1 MRTFGGE
8 FTRKQKVSLSGKK
21 ASGIGESR
29 EEILERT
36 RLERERRKRKKLE
49 NETAT
54 LIQSAWRSYIVR
66 GGMRGRWRRDW
77 CDTFGS
83 SGELLNDRVPA
94 HGEDE
99 KMDHAFRRIVMCVDP
114 WNMSDVSRLATV
126 CLYLNAVG
134 WNNVMAH
141 HGAWFVRDIF
151 QLSLRCL
158 SVHCQSVFQ
167 NSLQKSYREIGES
180 EGSVYGLVLCV
191 MGVLSCTDYGD
202 VGPCSVS
209 SMKPCLRYRLNY
221 RTMVQTHVF
230 DDVAFIVESC
240 TECGHGVTC
249 AETLLTN
256 LLVFSFSHGVHHG
269 EGILRILSIDGAFE
283 RCSSLE
289 PLAGKLWA
297 SSLEALAAGM
307 FFDSSNSMHVTFPG
321 IHMGYV
327 IFNLVQCLKI
337 MASSGKGGKRNLPLG
352 TFMKLVE
359 TELGR
364 GGSCHVDSEK
374 LVQSLADV
382 DVVMYLITSISKN
395 AVVETQTL
403 CSFVNRLLLHS
414 HDAAVT
420 TKILVLLAVRA
431 NLAKILWKSYLN
443 KTNVLELSLEC
454 HERWIPVLTLFCECF
469 ATSLQVLG
477 DESFYVNG
485 LPVPVSDVYEQ
496 SDPKN
501 GVLYMLKELLW
512 KILWND
518 GTNYHGKLTR
528 EFDNRGKFLKSASKL
543 LTLLHDRNGRRPF
556 APQEAFYA
564 SNLPKETFY
573 TAAVAAIERREIEK
587 MHVDLLNLE
596 DSDEEKDHEPSG
608 FNKIVNI
615 LQFAYPLVP
624 FLERVRIFQSIV
636 QAERR
641 TIVQDESMS
650 GIFFGGMSR
659 ERFVTVQ
666 RGRVLEDA
674 YSALGQNKSATDVKK
689 RIRISFVNEFGET
702 EAGIDGGGVF
712 KEFLECVVKE
722 STSSDMGL
730 FNSTMDNKLYPAPM
744 QNDEHSAENLKK
756 IEFVGLMIGKAVWEG
771 ILLELSLAP
780 FFLKKIRGATSGVDD
795 LPSLDPEMA
804 KNLSYLIHNPDNISD
819 MGLTFS
825 ITESSRGMTRDVEL
839 IPGGSNIPVTAA
851 NAAHFVHRIAYFKLN
866 EQIEAPCDYFLRGFH
881 AIIPK
886 EWVSSFNDS
895 ELQMLIG
902 GAEGTSRLD
911 LDDLRRHVVYTGGYT
926 SDHPVIGYL
935 WEALNAMTNSQLSDF
950 LRFVTSCPR
959 PPILG
964 FGSLEPPL
972 TIQMAGTEGNVSTE
986 RLPTAATCVNLLKL
1000 PPYDSTEILLRKLL
1014 YSIEA
1019 HAGFD
1024 LS

>member
-29 EEILERT
+29 EEILEKT

-54 LIQSAWRSYIVR
+54 LIQSVWRSYAVR
-66 GGMRGRWRRDW
+66 EGMRGTWRRDW
-77 CDTFGS
+77 CNKFGS
-83 SGELLNDRVPA
+83 SGELLL
-94 HGEDE
+94 
-99 KMDHAFRRIVMCVDP
+99 DHLPGSEVAPEMFWRIVMFVDP
-114 WNMSDVSRLATV
+114 WNMLDVLRLARV
-126 CLYLNAVG
+126 CLYLNASG
-134 WNNVMAH
+134 WNNVTAR

-158 SVHCQSVFQ
+158 SVHCRSVFQ
-167 NSLQKSYREIGES
+167 HSLQKSYREIGEA
-180 EGSVYGLVLCV
+180 EGPVYGLVLCV
-191 MGVLSCTDYGD
+191 MGVLSCSDNGD

-209 SMKPCLRYRLNY
+209 SMKPCLRYQLNY
-221 RTMVQTHVF
+221 KTMVQTHVF
-230 DDVAFIVESC
+230 DDLAIIAEAC

-256 LLVFSFSHGVHHG
+256 LLVFSFTHGVYDG
-269 EGILRILSIDGAFE
+269 EEMLKILSVDDVFE
-283 RCSSLE
+283 RCCSLE
-289 PLAGKLWA
+289 PLAGKMWA
-297 SSLEALAAGM
+297 SSLEALAATRSL
-307 FFDSSNSMHVTFPG
+307 DSSDDVVVIFPG
-321 IHMGYV
+321 IHMEHV
-327 IFNLVQCLKI
+327 ISNLVKCLKI
-337 MASSGKGGKRNLPLG
+337 MALSGKGGKRNLDLG
-352 TFMKLVE
+352 TFMSLVE
-359 TELGR
+359 TELGH
-364 GGSCHVDSEK
+364 GGSWGIDSDR

-382 DVVMYLITSISKN
+382 DVVMYLITSIGKTDV
-395 AVVETQTL
+395 VVETQVL
-403 CSFVNRLLLHS
+403 CRFVNRLLLHS
-414 HDAAVT
+414 HDTAVI
-420 TKILVLLAVRA
+420 TKIVVLLAVRA
-431 NLAKILWKSYLN
+431 NLAKMLWNSYLD
-443 KTNVLELSLEC
+443 KTDVSELSLESQ
-454 HERWIPVLTLFCECF
+454 EIWMPVLTLFCECF

-496 SDPKN
+496 SDPRS

-518 GTNYHGKLTR
+518 GTNFHRKLTK
-528 EFDNRGKFLKSASKL
+528 DSDSKGKFLKSASKL

-556 APQEAFYA
+556 APQDAFYA

-573 TAAVAAIERREIEK
+573 TAAVGAIERREIEK

-596 DSDEEKDHEPSG
+596 DSDEEDQEPSG

-641 TIVQDESMS
+641 TIVQDETMS

-674 YSALGQNKSATDVKK
+674 YSALGQNKNATDVKK

-722 STSSDMGL
+722 STSSDRGL

-744 QNDEHSAENLKK
+744 HIDEQSAENLKK

-804 KNLSYLIHNPDNISD
+804 KNLSYLIHNPENVSD

-825 ITESSRGMTRDVEL
+825 ITESSRGMTRDIEL
-839 IPGGSNIPVTAA
+839 IPGGSNIPVTAG
-851 NAAHFVHRIAYFKLN
+851 NAAHFVHRVANFKLN

-911 LDDLRRHVVYTGGYT
+911 LDDLRRHVVYTGGYNM
-926 SDHPVIGYL
+926 DHPVIGYL
-935 WEALNAMTNSQLSDF
+935 WEALHAMTNSQLSDF

-972 TIQMAGTEGNVSTE
+972 TIQMAGKEGDLSAE

-1000 PPYDSTEILLRKLL
+1000 PPYDSTEMLLRKLL